1 MKVRDPPAD
10 LAEGELFRDA
20 LDGEVRRRR
29 RLRDGAAAQEV
40 AHRGL
45 LRQVDVVAP
54 VVLVVIVLLL
64 EVVQLPPGR
73 RRRGE
78 RRGAVDGAVEI
89 LVGSGGVPPG
99 QGGRDGGRL
108 VLVV

>member
-54 VVLVVIVLLL
+54 VVLVVVGLLL

-73 RRRGE
+73 WRGE

-89 LVGSGGVPPG
+89 LVGGGGVPPG